1 MTKWLYDSYS
11 TISDS
16 FKDDFFYSSKN
27 EAELTKIRAN
37 YVNKSALAHCID
49 ILDLDDYLLLGKS
62 DEKNE
67 VWRNEKVRCDLF
79 EAIIG
84 AIAADSGW
92 DFKQIEKSCKT
103 MWGMLDFEMN
113 AAKKVLDF
121 LHKYQIEQIAGKA
134 MPDTAVQKYYEDDE
148 YYEDYDND

>member
-11 TISDS
+11 TIPDS

-49 ILDLDDYLLLGKS
+49 ILNLDDYLLLGKS

-84 AIAADSGW
+84 AIAVDSEW

-113 AAKKVLDF
+113 AAKKALDF

-134 MPDTAVQKYYEDDE
+134 TPDTAV
-148 YYEDYDND
+148 